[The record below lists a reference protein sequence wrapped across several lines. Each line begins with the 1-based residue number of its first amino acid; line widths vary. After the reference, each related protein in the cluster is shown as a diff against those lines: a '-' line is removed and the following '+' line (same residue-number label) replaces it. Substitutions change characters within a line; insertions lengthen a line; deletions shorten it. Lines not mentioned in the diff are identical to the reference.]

1 MKKAKQWKKPEVGV
15 REFTKP
21 SSESV
26 LSSSGVRSFVGHPV
40 GPPSVPDF
48 TKPSSKSVLSSS
60 GVRSFVGYPVGPPSA
75 PSPATNDLSLEGR

>member
-15 REFTKP
+15 REFTNP
-21 SSESV
+21 SSKSV

-40 GPPSVPDF
+40 GPPS
-48 TKPSSKSVLSSS
+48 
-60 GVRSFVGYPVGPPSA
+60 A

>member
-40 GPPSVPDF
+40 GPPSAPP
-48 TKPSSKSVLSSS
+48 TSERVLSSS
-60 GVRSFVGYPVGPPSA
+60 GLRSFVGYPVGPPSA